1 MLPAFST
8 IIWILRG
15 ISEQEAKATLNRGQ
29 DPSVVGIIR
38 LGNVQNYLR
47 PRDFRIGRENK
58 MNIGIV
64 ATFTEIEGVDG
75 SALDPDDRM
84 RRIADGDR
92 GNLTVDRLCRM
103 IDEEHLERESRYT
116 SMVHYA
122 SAICSISI
130 TSTFTGDNIISD
142 ASHQIVSPG
151 QCHQSPSTGH

>member
-1 MLPAFST
+1 
-8 IIWILRG
+8 
-15 ISEQEAKATLNRGQ
+15 
-29 DPSVVGIIR
+29 
-38 LGNVQNYLR
+38 
-47 PRDFRIGRENK
+47 

-116 SMVHYA
+116 SMGHFTTLVRYVPSLSHLRSQVATLYRTQATKLSHPVNATQVHPLATRGKNETDDRTEGCYGGFLCA
-122 SAICSISI
+122 DWP
-130 TSTFTGDNIISD
+130 TRR
-142 ASHQIVSPG
+142 
-151 QCHQSPSTGH
+151 